1 MKIDSYM
8 YSLRKF
14 WNSQERTMISYAI
27 FINQY
32 MGSGKFYILLE
43 DSTNFQNLLKASIG
57 MEKKIL
63 EISRLFWNFHDNAFL
78 ISSF

>member
-1 MKIDSYM
+1 MKIDSYI
-8 YSLRKF
+8 YSLRKLR
-14 WNSQERTMISYAI
+14 NSQERTMISYAI

-57 MEKKIL
+57 MIKKIL
-63 EISRLFWNFHDNAFL
+63 ENSQLFWKL
-78 ISSF
+78 P